1 MAKLTTAKSTMA
13 NSAKWLT
20 IGLTAAMLTLAGCSK
35 PEASAPQADQTAQQP
50 AADGSATEAN
60 ADAKPGDAKEV
71 FRPVSNVTLAPGA
84 DPMAIVFATRQANT
98 EPTGSEQIKLS
109 YPAPDKAIVTV
120 TKTGLADDSVAATR
134 TRYEFKPAADA
145 SGAKQ
150 WQLAQVGEQNK
161 CQRDRGPQ
169 DWSAELCK

>member
-1 MAKLTTAKSTMA
+1 MAKITTAKSTMA

-20 IGLTAAMLTLAGCSK
+20 IGLTTTLLALAGCSQ
-35 PEASAPQADQTAQQP
+35 PEASAPEAEQTAQQP
-50 AADGSATEAN
+50 AAETN
-60 ADAKPGDAKEV
+60 ADAKPAESKDT
-71 FRPVSNVTLAPGA
+71 FRPVTNVTLAPGA
-84 DPMAIVFATRQANT
+84 DPMAIVFATRQPNA

-109 YPAPDKAIVTV
+109 YPAPDKALVVV
-120 TKTGLADDSVAATR
+120 TKTGLADDSVAAIR
-134 TRYEFKPAADA
+134 TRYEFTSAADA

-169 DWSAELCK
+169 EWSADLCQ